1 MNIGRLAELTGVS
14 AKMIRHYEAIGL
26 TPKASRTMSGYRMYT
41 DIDVHTVRFVRQARD
56 LGFSTKQIAGLL
68 SLWRDRRRPSSKV
81 KVLAQEQI
89 RDLEQKLL
97 QMQSIKATLEH
108 LVHCCRGDDR
118 PECPILDALATP
130 SVEQEASRR
139 PPIRIG
145 GSLRTV
151 KARR

>member
-41 DIDVHTVRFVRQARD
+41 DNDVHTVRFVRQARD
-56 LGFSTKQIAGLL
+56 LGFSTRQIAGLL

-81 KVLAQEQI
+81 KVMAQEQI
-89 RDLEQKLL
+89 RDLEQRLL

-118 PECPILDALATP
+118 PECPILDALAT
-130 SVEQEASRR
+130 SSANQESSRR
-139 PPIRIG
+139 PPSRPG
-145 GSLRTV
+145 GSPRTA